1 MRAVSPFSECAPHTR
16 CRAECIQI
24 GRCEAS
30 LRDYAIG
37 RVFEMSTLAKDF
49 AISDVA
55 LAKRCRAVDESP
67 VAKCERIDA
76 WSIPIGR

>member
-1 MRAVSPFSECAPHTR
+1 
-16 CRAECIQI
+16 
-24 GRCEAS
+24 
-30 LRDYAIG
+30 
-37 RVFEMSTLAKDF
+37 MSTLAKDF